1 MALVSSVLAMQL
13 EQAFLSALNNTEVE
27 PAVAAKTIANQIATA
42 IDAYIKS
49 ATVQTTVTGTC
60 TTAAGPGAIVGT
72 GTGTLM

>member
-13 EQAFLSALNNTEVE
+13 EQVFLSALNNTEVE
-27 PAVAAKTIANQIATA
+27 PAVAAKTMANQMATA

-60 TTAAGPGAIVGT
+60 ANAAGPGTIVGA